1 MNLREKYGI
10 PNDAIITIAGT
21 VGVGKST
28 MTKALAKALGFRTS
42 FEKVDGNP
50 YLENFYKDFERWSF
64 HLQIYF
70 LAERFKE
77 QKRMFEYGG
86 GFVQDRSI
94 YEDTGIFAKMHY
106 EKGTMSPTDYETYT
120 SLFEAMVMTPYF
132 PHPDLL
138 IYLEGSLEEVVKR
151 IQERGREMEKNTP
164 ISYWQEMYE
173 RYSEWI
179 DNFNACPVLRINIG
193 EYDLLRD
200 EHSIEPILAKIS
212 RVIGENKTKHLAG
225 K

>member
-10 PNDAIITIAGT
+10 PNDAIITVAGT